1 MGVRIPPGTKLR
13 VDIARAHWLPLAA
26 VSAAGEERRELDS
39 IVIGVELTLASIIQ
53 GVALFFLIDNAR
65 GVFALAQRAFWIYA
79 AAGLLIILIFW
90 SRSIVH
96 TLTLIRW
103 PLEFGHNFFYIAC
116 TLGQALLFTR
126 LNNPHAW
133 FAIGALYAALVWLL
147 FIYDLRLIHARECE
161 AAGEASSRLYAV
173 VRRDQRLNITLLVP
187 GLFVLNLA
195 SASLIQRYPGF
206 FAARNGH
213 VWLSAAQFVA
223 LAVYLLYVLR
233 FFKTLVPLIAAARQE
248 WHRQK

>member
-1 MGVRIPPGTKLR
+1 
-13 VDIARAHWLPLAA
+13 

-65 GVFALAQRAFWIYA
+65 GVFALAQRASWIYA

-116 TLGQALLFTR
+116 ALAQSLVFTH
-126 LNNPHAW
+126 LNNPHGW

-147 FIYDLRLIHARECE
+147 FIYDLRLIHARERE

-173 VRRDQRLNITLLVP
+173 VRRDQRLNIILLVP
-187 GLFVLNLA
+187 GLFLLNLA
-195 SASLIQRYPGF
+195 SAFLIRRYPAVFG
-206 FAARNGH
+206 ARNGH
-213 VWLSAAQFVA
+213 VWLSAAQFIA
-223 LAVYLLYVLR
+223 LAIYLLYVLR
-233 FFKTLVPLIAAARQE
+233 FFKTLVPLIGAARQE
-248 WHRQK
+248 WHREPR